1 MCWPFACF
9 IPFQDEVK
17 DSRDGQ
23 SKTSLT
29 EFLLVGVGTFFGL
42 LTAGIV
48 YRQWKRNRKHRKR
61 KCWVYLFPCTV
72 GVLLSYLNFV
82 WDCLCVDVV
91 STQTKTSQVWPKS
104 QKMGEDMNNN
114 ITAHGAHYL
123 IGRSAFQDV
132 FYQAIKTCF
141 IRLLSSVM
149 MTKVRKN
156 KSCRK

>member
-42 LTAGIV
+42 LTAAIV
-48 YRQWKRNRKHRKR
+48 YRQWKRSRKHRKR

-114 ITAHGAHYL
+114 NCTW
-123 IGRSAFQDV
+123 SALSDWSLSFPRP
-132 FYQAIKTCF
+132 CF

-156 KSCRK
+156 KYCRK